1 MDSSE
6 QMFNYLVGFNWTF
19 KLIIMKI
26 TKDIQIEDLVDNVPD
41 SVAYLADEGI
51 RCLRC
56 GEPIWGS
63 LEEAAREKGYDDEK
77 IRHFV
82 NELQEMADKKE

>member
-1 MDSSE
+1 
-6 QMFNYLVGFNWTF
+6 
-19 KLIIMKI
+19 MKI

-56 GEPIWGS
+56 GEPIWGT
-63 LEEAAREKGYDDEK
+63 LEEAAREKGFSDEE
-77 IRHFV
+77 IEGFV
-82 NELQEMADKKE
+82 RDLNAL